1 MIILVQSTKHMRK
14 YGWLISGL
22 LIINTLQAQD
32 PYGAV
37 KKAFAKLEADSQM
50 QYGLAAFYVV
60 DRATGKPVFAQ
71 NSRVG
76 LAPASTQKVITA
88 MAALDL
94 LGQDFRYATKFGYT
108 GPVSEGVLQGNLTVE
123 GSGDPTLGT
132 DRFRQTRPEAIA
144 AVMKKALKD
153 AQIHSI
159 TGGVAGVMPAYET
172 ASIPNG
178 WIWEDI
184 GNYYGAGHCGLNWHE
199 NQYDLWL
206 KPGKQAGDP
215 VSVIRT
221 IPALSGVAFNN
232 ELRTGKAGSGDNAF
246 IYFNPGKTALSIRG
260 TVPCCVDS
268 FRISGAVTDPSDF
281 ALQQIRKLSG
291 AGGTVT
297 KNAPGGSA
305 GKKVL
310 FTHYSPTLDSI
321 VYWFLRKSVNLYGEA
336 LVHSLAHKINGRAN
350 YDSGI
355 SIIQDFWA
363 SKGIDKNAINIMDGS
378 GLSPQNRVTAEALVQ
393 VMRYALNRPWY
404 QAFYEALPVYN
415 GIKMKSG
422 TIGGAKTYT
431 GYIKSSAGKEYVFAI
446 MVNNFSGSTSIIN
459 KKLFEVLDT
468 LK

>member
-32 PYGAV
+32 PYEGV

-50 QYGLAAFYVV
+50 QYGVAAIYVV
-60 DRATGKPVFAQ
+60 DRATGKPVFTQ

-76 LAPASTQKVITA
+76 LAPASAQKVITA
-88 MAALDL
+88 VAALDL
-94 LGQDFRYATKFGYT
+94 LGQDFLYATRFGYT
-108 GPVSEGVLQGNLTVE
+108 GPVVSGELKGNITVE
-123 GSGDPTLGT
+123 GSGDPTLGS
-132 DRFRQTRPEAIA
+132 DRFRHTRPEAIG
-144 AVMKKALKD
+144 VVIKKTLDD
-153 AQIHSI
+153 AHIQRI
-159 TGGVAGVMPAYET
+159 TGGVAGLMPAYET
-172 ASIPNG
+172 TAIPNG

-184 GNYYGAGHCGLNWHE
+184 GNYYGAGHSGLNWHE

-206 KPGKQAGDP
+206 KPGKKAGGP

-221 IPALSGVAFNN
+221 IPALNGVAFSN

-246 IYFNPGKTALSIRG
+246 IYFIPGKPSLSIRG

-268 FRISGAVTDPSDF
+268 FRISGAVTDPSGF
-281 ALQQIRKLSG
+281 ALQQIRMLTG
-291 AGGTVT
+291 AGGPVT
-297 KNAPGGSA
+297 KNAPAGSTV
-305 GKKVL
+305 KTLL

-336 LVHSLAHKINGRAN
+336 LVHSLAHKIKGRAI

-363 SKGIDKNAINIMDGS
+363 SKGIDKNAMNIMDGS
-378 GLSPQNRVTAEALVQ
+378 GLSPQNRVTAETLVQ
-393 VMRYALNRPWY
+393 VMLYAVKRPWY
-404 QAFYEALPVYN
+404 PAFYEALPVYN
-415 GIKMKSG
+415 DIKMKSG

-446 MVNNFSGSTSIIN
+446 MVNNFSGSASMIN
-459 KKLFEVLDT
+459 KKLYEVLDN